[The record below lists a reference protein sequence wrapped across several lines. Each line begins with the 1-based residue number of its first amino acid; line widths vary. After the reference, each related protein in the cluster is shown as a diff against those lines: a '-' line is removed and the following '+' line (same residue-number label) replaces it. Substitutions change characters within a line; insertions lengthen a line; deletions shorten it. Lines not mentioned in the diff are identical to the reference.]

1 MVIRRVS
8 FLLGFLATVLVIAGC
23 ATAPEKRPF
32 DKSLRRDLRTIALL
46 NIDELTKY
54 IASSLANSGRGLGL
68 VGGLAS
74 EMDMKDKSKQF
85 TELVHKYIQ
94 PLGSHLKKSLADRLR
109 LLGYEVKQVDVVR
122 KEANALISDY
132 SKIKV
137 DADAILDVVIFQT
150 GYASEE
156 SYSVKYEPVLT
167 VMARMVSAKSKEV
180 LYSEFIT
187 YGHKLRRHKDEW
199 VHIPARRN
207 LVYTN
212 FESLLK
218 DGKQAAEELA
228 TGTESVAEYLAK
240 NLSN

>member
-1 MVIRRVS
+1 MFIRRLS
-8 FLLGFLATVLVIAGC
+8 FLLGSLATVLLIAGC
-23 ATAPEKRPF
+23 ATAPEKKSF
-32 DKSLRRDLRTIALL
+32 NKSLRRDLRTIALL
-46 NIDELTKY
+46 NIDEPSKY
-54 IASSLANSGRGLGL
+54 IVSSFAGRGLGL

-74 EMDMKDKSKQF
+74 EADMKDKGEQFSK
-85 TELVHKYIQ
+85 LVHENVP
-94 PLGSHLKKSLADRLR
+94 PLGSHLKNSLKDRLQ

-156 SYSVKYEPVLT
+156 SYGVKYEPVLT
-167 VMARMVSAKSKEV
+167 VMARMVSVKNTEV

-207 LVYTN
+207 LIYPN
-212 FESLLK
+212 FESLIK
-218 DGKQAAEELA
+218 DGKQAVEELA
-228 TGTESVAEYLAK
+228 TGAESVAEYLTK